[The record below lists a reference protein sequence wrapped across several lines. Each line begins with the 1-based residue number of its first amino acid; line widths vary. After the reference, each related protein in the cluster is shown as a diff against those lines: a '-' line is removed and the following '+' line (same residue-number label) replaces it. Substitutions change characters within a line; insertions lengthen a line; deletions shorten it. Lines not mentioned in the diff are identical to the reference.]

1 MKKKFVYNPKTLS
14 YERVQRTWGERVL
27 RGLIFI
33 APTITLGI
41 ILAFFIARRIDSP
54 RETRL
59 RQENEF
65 YKAQL
70 DKMTQ
75 DLELITK
82 ALDEME
88 KRDRAIYR
96 VAFNAEA
103 FPEELRR
110 MGVGGSEKYKE
121 LEGKKYSELLIATN
135 KKIDEVERRLYA
147 QSLSLQE
154 LSEIALDKEAR
165 LASIPAIQPVR
176 NKDMTRVASG
186 YGWRIDP
193 VYKTRRMHWGMDFT
207 APVGTEVYST
217 GDGVVEE
224 LEIKSWGYG
233 KSIVIDHGY
242 GYKTRYAHLSAF
254 KVKKG
259 DKVKRG
265 DLIGLIGN
273 SGKST
278 GPHLHYEVEH
288 NGQKINPVGY
298 YHGDLSPEEYEQMIQ
313 LSNNALNAFD

>member
-14 YERVQRTWGERVL
+14 YERVRRTWGERVL

-224 LEIKSWGYG
+224 LKIK
-233 KSIVIDHGY
+233 
-242 GYKTRYAHLSAF
+242 
-254 KVKKG
+254 
-259 DKVKRG
+259 
-265 DLIGLIGN
+265 N
-273 SGKST
+273 
-278 GPHLHYEVEH
+278 
-288 NGQKINPVGY
+288 
-298 YHGDLSPEEYEQMIQ
+298 
-313 LSNNALNAFD
+313 